1 MQGTKVE
8 VSKKALAYLKKKKI
22 HAISVDTLEQPCCG
36 FPGVINES
44 VSKGEPKKD
53 QDIYKKQVY
62 EGIDVYFP
70 YYTNVDSDTIRID
83 CERFL
88 GYTRL
93 FVANAEMEY

>member
-1 MQGTKVE
+1 MQGTKVAL
-8 VSKKALAYLKKKKI
+8 SDKALAYLKKKNI
-22 HAISVDTLEQPCCG
+22 RAISVDTLEQPSCG

-44 VSKGEPKKD
+44 VSKGAPKKE
-53 QDIYKKQVY
+53 QEIYKKQVY

-70 YYTNVDSDTIRID
+70 YYTNVDSQTIHID

-93 FVANAEMEY
+93 FVANAIMEY